1 MSASGR
7 HRRGAQTGND
17 PLIEDLDVRGEQHEI
32 AAQSLARHPMPRQR
46 RREPAQALV
55 AEEAGH
61 ATQGFL
67 PARSRSAEQLFDLH
81 LARRRCERRHDGAQ
95 QMTKAVLDAPLHAP
109 SLA

>member
-32 AAQSLARHPMPRQR
+32 AL
-46 RREPAQALV
+46 
-55 AEEAGH
+55 
-61 ATQGFL
+61 QGFL

-81 LARRRCERRHDGAQ
+81 LARRRSERRHDGAQ